1 MKKLILTL
9 TPTNYTLPFNE
20 DTLTWFYSFYTA
32 EQKAKY
38 TTDLAYC
45 ESQGWIIPNHIV
57 EVKSTIPDLT
67 DQSTVWLDIPSNTL
81 ITTFRGVD
89 VTSFYNYFIQQ
100 NDNFKPIRDYYDANP
115 SNGSYSI
122 TLEN

>member
-9 TPTNYTLPFNE
+9 TPTNYTLPFSE

-45 ESQGWIIPNHIV
+45 ESQGWITPNHIV
-57 EVKSTIPDLT
+57 EVRSTIPDLT

-81 ITTFRGVD
+81 IKTFRGVD

-100 NDNFKPIRDYYDANP
+100 NDNFKPIRDYYNANP
-115 SNGSYSI
+115 SHGSHTI
-122 TLEN
+122 TLED

>member
-9 TPTNYTLPFNE
+9 TPTNYTLPFSE

-45 ESQGWIIPNHIV
+45 ESQGWITPNHIV
-57 EVKSTIPDLT
+57 EVRSTIPDLT

-81 ITTFRGVD
+81 IKTFRGVD

-115 SNGSYSI
+115 SNGSYSV
-122 TLEN
+122 TLVN

>member
-9 TPTNYTLPFNE
+9 TPTNYTLPFSE

-45 ESQGWIIPNHIV
+45 ESQGWITPNHIV
-57 EVKSTIPDLT
+57 EVRSTIPDLT

-100 NDNFKPIRDYYDANP
+100 NDNFKPIRDYYNANP
-115 SNGSYSI
+115 SHGSHTI
-122 TLEN
+122 TLED

>member
-9 TPTNYTLPFNE
+9 TPTNYTLPFSE

-32 EQKAKY
+32 EQKTKY

-57 EVKSTIPDLT
+57 EVRSTIPDLT
-67 DQSTVWLDIPSNTL
+67 DQSTVWLDTSSNTL

-115 SNGSYSI
+115 SNGSYSV
-122 TLEN
+122 TLVN